1 LVIFSEKLY
10 TGFFFTSYLEHIKK
24 NVQQMQTKKKRPKES
39 IMNTGEK
46 NRKKRAFL
54 VASSSIFDV
63 KHFL

>member
-10 TGFFFTSYLEHIKK
+10 TGFLFTSYLEHIKK